1 MIQEVCT
8 DNTANL
14 ISTLIAAGLLIVSE
28 IMPFIKSQDNG
39 ILQSVVS
46 RLKER
51 FPMSGRSANALV

>member
-1 MIQEVCT
+1 MIQDVCQ

-51 FPMSGRSANALV
+51 FPMTGRPANALA